1 MNTFS
6 KGKKHGKTKA
16 VGDSSSGR
24 QDRAHRDTTQPSRGE
39 DPGAQRRRGSQE
51 SGATP
56 SQDGRSH
63 GKSSGTQGRVCLVL
77 MTSPE
82 NEL

>member
-16 VGDSSSGR
+16 VSDSSSGR

-39 DPGAQRRRGSQE
+39 DPGAQRKRGSQE
-51 SGATP
+51 SGTTP
-56 SQDGRSH
+56 SQDGSSH
-63 GKSSGTQGRVCLVL
+63 RKSCRYAGKGLPCSHDFPC
-77 MTSPE
+77 E
-82 NEL
+82 